1 MIFIS
6 WFSKSVNLFL
16 FCKSVCM
23 FFFFLLFNWWKITML
38 CWFCRTTM
46 SISCN
51 YVGFSGASPGE
62 ESTCT
67 AGDPHSISGSE
78 RPPGEG
84 HGYPVSLPENSM
96 DRDTWQ
102 SVGSQ
107 RVECDWVTNTSLSS
121 LLPIPPLWVITEHQA
136 GLPVSFSS
144 FSTSSSLH
152 TRQSTRP
159 RYFLRL
165 SQPLLP
171 VLCPQVH
178 SLHFGLHSF
187 LANRFIGIIFLDSIY
202 MH

>member
-1 MIFIS
+1 
-6 WFSKSVNLFL
+6 
-16 FCKSVCM
+16 
-23 FFFFLLFNWWKITML
+23 ML

-51 YVGFSGASPGE
+51 YIGFSGASPGE

-107 RVECDWVTNTSLSS
+107 RVECDS
-121 LLPIPPLWVITEHQA
+121 
-136 GLPVSFSS
+136 
-144 FSTSSSLH
+144 
-152 TRQSTRP
+152 
-159 RYFLRL
+159 
-165 SQPLLP
+165 
-171 VLCPQVH
+171 
-178 SLHFGLHSF
+178 
-187 LANRFIGIIFLDSIY
+187 D
-202 MH
+202 